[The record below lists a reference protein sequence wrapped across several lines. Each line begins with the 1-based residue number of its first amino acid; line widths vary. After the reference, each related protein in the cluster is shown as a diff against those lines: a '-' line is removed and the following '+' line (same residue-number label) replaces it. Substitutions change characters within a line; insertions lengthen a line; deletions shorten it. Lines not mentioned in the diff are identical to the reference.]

1 MTNGLKTVDA
11 HEAAQLKESGAI
23 LVDIR
28 EAHEYARGHIA
39 GSVNVALSGWAEADL
54 QTATGKPIVFLCAGG
69 TRTTMNAGPIAAK
82 AGGAEAYVLNGGLA
96 AWKSAG
102 LPMEGAGGGF
112 LSGLFGR

>member
-1 MTNGLKTVDA
+1 MAIGLKSIDA
-11 HEAAQLKESGAI
+11 HEAARLKESGAT

-39 GSVNVALSGWAEADL
+39 GSRNVALSGWAGADL
-54 QTATGKPIVFLCAGG
+54 QTATGQPIVFLCAGG

-82 AGGAEAYVLNGGLA
+82 AGDTEAYVLQGGLA

-102 LPMEGAGGGF
+102 LPVEGAGGGI